1 MWIEVLL
8 LGLAA
13 GVLVGLMGIGGGV
26 VVVPALVY
34 LLHMDQHLAQGTS
47 LFLLLP
53 PIGIGALY
61 TYWKNQDVDV
71 SAGVACAAGF
81 LVGGYLGGFIAIQIP
96 SNHLRGLF
104 GCFLMFSAAMLWLK
118 ARQRSEA
125 GKANG

>member
-1 MWIEVLL
+1 MWVEVLL

-61 TYWKNQDVDV
+61 TYWKNQDVNV
-71 SAGVACAAGF
+71 SAGMACAAGF
-81 LVGGYLGGFIAIQIP
+81 LVGGYLGGFIAVQIP

-104 GCFLMFSAAMLWLK
+104 GCFLMFSAVMLWLK
-118 ARQRSEA
+118 TRQRSEA
-125 GKANG
+125 RKANG